1 MTIGTT
7 LQPQLAGASSN
18 SILSR
23 SFFRSNPFPTASSQN
38 QLLDTKGLLNGPGQ
52 NNCFLNCAV
61 QVSDFFYVCYAIA
74 H

>member
-7 LQPQLAGASSN
+7 LQSQLAAASNN

-23 SFFRSNPFPTASSQN
+23 SFFRSNPFPTSSSQN

-61 QVSDFFYVCYAIA
+61 QVSDFYCFIIFMQ
-74 H
+74 